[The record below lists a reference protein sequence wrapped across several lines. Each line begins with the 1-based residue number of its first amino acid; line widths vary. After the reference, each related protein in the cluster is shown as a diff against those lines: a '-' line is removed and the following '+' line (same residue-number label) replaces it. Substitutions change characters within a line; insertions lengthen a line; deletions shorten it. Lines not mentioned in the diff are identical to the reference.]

1 MGLDNKNKI
10 LESAFCFAAYV
21 FTFLTLTID
30 VVCSQYFKEGIG
42 GTSNEKLVCYAT
54 AIAIILCAILGNALY
69 KKPLPSY
76 FEAANESLPTLTMF
90 AYLLYYPFKSGCF
103 LYNDFLLFSMYP
115 LVPLGY
121 LIICVCTIRK
131 KYILYKK
138 DNQSEK
144 KQKNN
149 NEFESEYTFCA
160 DKPISS
166 VSEDL
171 LKRGSFSKLLAETL
185 AKLNKDDTFTVG
197 VFGKWGSGKT
207 SVVKMMLNELDKQQA
222 SFDEDE
228 KTIVVHFEPWNFTDT
243 NQLLNQ
249 FFARLSN
256 EFKQKDDDKLKS
268 IGNALEEYSKA
279 FTLAELIPGI
289 GFWGKI
295 ISLFGENGI
304 KAVGKYLKKNGDSKD
319 IQKQKDEVVKLLKE
333 QSCKILVVID
343 DIDRLSNEQIRYVFQ
358 LVTSVA
364 KFPNTIYLLV
374 FDKDIVVKA
383 LEQVQEGSGEDYLE
397 KVIQIPIEIPD
408 INRSTLRNI
417 LLNKLNEILKRHN
430 DAHFSDSRWGNIYT
444 YCIDPFINNIRDIN
458 RLCNSV
464 EFKLTAISGEVDFTD
479 MVALTALEISMPSVY
494 GWVKNN
500 RCVLTGDLDPFH
512 LSFTDRKPQEWYEI
526 YEKQLL
532 EIVQNGTENVSNKK
546 DVELAL
552 KCLAHIFPHFG
563 QKIGKAY
570 EVFTQDVLRNNNQV
584 AHPEKFDRY
593 FNLTLDYIEIKKSE
607 VVAVMET
614 MDSDEIVELLLE
626 KDKEEIIYEFIEEI
640 RAATEKTTFDRAEVL
655 IEALLEAKPQLN
667 TEQGKR
673 ELFLNTS
680 ELATYA
686 IYDLFKKILIDD
698 RKQYFIDII
707 NAATCNQ
714 LSSLAE
720 IINILEL
727 AHGRLSA
734 NGQERSGLSKILNLE
749 DLPDIESA
757 FMDRTK
763 ELLKEKSLF
772 HLKSWR
778 MVLHL
783 MENFVPEFTS
793 EYVSS
798 ELSKDENVLRFI
810 DSSVA
815 RWIGHG
821 VTYEVN
827 NEYTKYLTKERIL
840 EAIENQKNNGNLFS
854 LPLNIQFTTVAFY
867 LYEKENKKDHHE
879 ISQELIN
886 ETLLKWCAS

>member
-1 MGLDNKNKI
+1 MNSNNKNEK
-10 LESAFCFAAYV
+10 LENAFCFAGYV
-21 FTFLTLTID
+21 LTFLTLTID
-30 VVCSQYFKEGIG
+30 VVFSHCFKEGIWVV
-42 GTSNEKLVCYAT
+42 SNEVLVYHLT
-54 AIAIILCAILGNALY
+54 TITIILCAILGLILY
-69 KKPLPSY
+69 NKPLPSY
-76 FEAANESLPTLTMF
+76 FETANKALSTITMV
-90 AYLLYYPFKSGCF
+90 AYLLYYPSKSICF
-103 LYNDFLLFSMYP
+103 SDSSFCLFSMYP

-121 LIICVCTIRK
+121 LLICVCTIRK

-149 NEFESEYTFCA
+149 NDLENDYTFCA
-160 DKPISS
+160 DRPISS

-222 SFDEDE
+222 SLDEGQ

-279 FTLAELIPGI
+279 FTLAELIPDI
-289 GFWGKI
+289 GFWSKI
-295 ISLFGENGI
+295 ISFLGENAA
-304 KAVGKYLKKNGDSKD
+304 KAVGRYLKKDLDSED
-319 IQKQKDEVVKLLKE
+319 IQKQKEKVINLLKE

-397 KVIQIPIEIPD
+397 KVIQMPIQIPD

-417 LLNKLNEILKRHN
+417 LLYRLDEILKRHS
-430 DAHFSDSRWGNIYT
+430 DANFVDTRWRNIYT

-479 MVALTALEISMPSVY
+479 MVALTALEIGMPPIYS
-494 GWVKNN
+494 WVKNN
-500 RCVLTGDLDPFH
+500 RCVLTGDLDQFH
-512 LSFTDRKPQEWYEI
+512 LSFTNRKPQEWYEI
-526 YEKQLL
+526 YENELS
-532 EIVQNGTENVSNKK
+532 EISPNSQFSVSTKK
-546 DVELAL
+546 DVEIAL
-552 KCLAHIFPHFG
+552 RCLSYIFPHFG
-563 QKIGKAY
+563 QKIGKTH
-570 EVFTQDVLRNNNQV
+570 EVFSQDVLRKNNQV

-593 FNLTLDYIEIKKSE
+593 FNLTPDYIEVKKSE
-607 VVAVMET
+607 VTAVIET
-614 MDSDEIVELLLE
+614 MNSDEIVELLLS
-626 KDKEEIIYEFIEEI
+626 KDKKEISYEFIEEI
-640 RAATEKTTFDRAEVL
+640 RAVVENIPTERAKVL
-655 IEALLEAKPQLN
+655 IEAFLEVTPQLK
-667 TEQGKR
+667 TEQGKNA
-673 ELFLNTS
+673 LSLNTS
-680 ELATYA
+680 DLAIYS
-686 IYDLFKKILIDD
+686 IYDLIEKILVDD
-698 RKQYFIDII
+698 RKQYVMEII
-707 NAATCNQ
+707 HKANCNQ
-714 LSSLAE
+714 LTSLAS
-720 IINILEL
+720 IINLLEL
-727 AHGRLSA
+727 AYGRLSA
-734 NGQERSGLSKILNLE
+734 NGQERSGFAKILSLE
-749 DLPDIESA
+749 DLSDVESA
-757 FMDRTK
+757 FMNRTK

-772 HLKSWR
+772 HLKRWR

-783 MENFVPEFTS
+783 MENFDPEFTS

-810 DSSVA
+810 ESSVA

-827 NEYTKYLTKERIL
+827 NEYTRYLTKERVF
-840 EAIENQKNNGNLFS
+840 EAIENQKNNGNLFL
-854 LPLNIQFTTVAFY
+854 LPLKAQFASVAFY
-867 LYEKENKKDHHE
+867 LYENGDKKGHHE

>member
-149 NEFESEYTFCA
+149 NDLENDYTFCA
-160 DKPISS
+160 DRPISS

-171 LKRGSFSKLLAETL
+171 LKRGSFSKLLAGTL

-207 SVVKMMLNELDKQQA
+207 SVVRMMLDELEKQQA
-222 SFDEDE
+222 SLDEGQ

-279 FTLAELIPGI
+279 FTLAELIPNI
-289 GFWGKI
+289 GFWSKI
-295 ISLFGENGI
+295 ISFLGENAT
-304 KAVGKYLKKNGDSKD
+304 KAVGKYLKKDLDSED
-319 IQKQKDEVVKLLKE
+319 IQKQKEKVINLLKG

-383 LEQVQEGSGEDYLE
+383 LEQVQEGNGEDYLE
-397 KVIQIPIEIPD
+397 KVIQMPIQIPD

-417 LLNKLNEILKRHN
+417 LLYRLDEILKRHS
-430 DAHFSDSRWGNIYT
+430 DANFLDTRWRNIYT

-464 EFKLTAISGEVDFTD
+464 EFKLTAISSEVDFTD
-479 MVALTALEISMPSVY
+479 MVALTALEIGIPPIYS
-494 GWVKNN
+494 WVKNN
-500 RCVLTGDLDPFH
+500 RCVLTGDLDQFH
-512 LSFTDRKPQEWYEI
+512 LSFTNRKPQEWYEI
-526 YEKQLL
+526 YENELS
-532 EIVQNGTENVSNKK
+532 EILSNSQFSVSTKK

-552 KCLAHIFPHFG
+552 RCLSNIFPHFG
-563 QKIGKAY
+563 QKIGKTH
-570 EVFTQDVLRNNNQV
+570 EVFSQDVLRKNNQV

-593 FNLTLDYIEIKKSE
+593 FNLTPDYIEIKKSE
-607 VVAVMET
+607 VTAVIET
-614 MDSDEIVELLLE
+614 MNSDEIVEFLLE
-626 KDKEEIIYEFIEEI
+626 KDKEEISYEFIEEI
-640 RAATEKTTFDRAEVL
+640 RAVVENIHPERAKAL
-655 IEALLEAKPQLN
+655 IEAFLEVTPQLE
-667 TEQGKR
+667 TEQGKNA
-673 ELFLNTS
+673 LSLNTS
-680 ELATYA
+680 DLAIYS
-686 IYDLFKKILIDD
+686 IYDLIEKILVDD
-698 RKQYFIDII
+698 RKQYIMEII
-707 NAATCNQ
+707 HEANCNQ
-714 LSSLAE
+714 LTSLAN
-720 IINILEL
+720 IINLLEL
-727 AHGRLSA
+727 AYGRLSA
-734 NGQERSGLSKILNLE
+734 NGQERSGFAKILSLE
-749 DLPDIESA
+749 DLLDIESI
-757 FMDRTK
+757 FTNRTK

-772 HLKSWR
+772 HLKRWR
-778 MVLHL
+778 IVLHL
-783 MENFVPEFTS
+783 MENFDPEFTS
-793 EYVSS
+793 EYISS

-810 DSSVA
+810 ESSVA

-821 VTYEVN
+821 VTYEIN
-827 NEYTKYLTKERIL
+827 SEYTRYLTKERVL
-840 EAIENQKNNGNLFS
+840 EAIENQKDNGNLFS